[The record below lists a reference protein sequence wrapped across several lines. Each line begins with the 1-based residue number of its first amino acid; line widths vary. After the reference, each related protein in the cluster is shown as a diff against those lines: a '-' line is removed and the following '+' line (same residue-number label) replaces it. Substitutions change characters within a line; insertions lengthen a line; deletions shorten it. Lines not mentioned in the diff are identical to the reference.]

1 MSANAFLPPTA
12 EELVKLLNLIPH
24 PEGGFFVE
32 TYRSGS
38 VPMESKGQ
46 TQYDVPP
53 DDRNAALVTTVGRQG
68 RRPDGNCQRNALTS
82 ICFCPTLKSPIQP
95 LVQNESDHA
104 HYYQGGLPMRYHIF
118 DVATNELKSVVLG
131 PDLKDGHVMQ
141 FFVKGGQWKCG
152 RMLTNYNDAL
162 PDADRATKAITADYT
177 LLAEAVGPGFDFYDF
192 HFVQEAELR
201 SAVAGAANEKEVID
215 TLLPFLHRQQT
226 MDEIG
231 QHYTDREAQEELT
244 KQRM

>member
-46 TQYDVPP
+46 TNYDVP
-53 DDRNAALVTTVGRQG
+53 DADRDAALVTTVGRQG

-82 ICFCPTLKSPIQP
+82 IYFCPTLKSPIQP

-104 HYYQGGLPMRYHIF
+104 HYYQGGLPFHYIMY
-118 DVATNELKSVVLG
+118 DPTTKELTSVILG
-131 PDLKDGHVMQ
+131 PDVKSGHVMQ
-141 FFVKGGQWKCG
+141 FFVKGRQWKCG
-152 RMLTNYNDAL
+152 RVLGNYNDAL
-162 PDADRATKAITADYT
+162 PDESRATKAIRADYS

-192 HFVQEAELR
+192 QFVQESDLR
-201 SAVAGAANEKEVID
+201 SAAAGTANAEKVIE
-215 TLLPFLHRQQT
+215 TLLPFLHREQT

-231 QHYTDREAQEELT
+231 KHYTDKEAQVALT